1 MKNGLLTLILAIGV
15 LASAT
20 AQDDRAA
27 GMLPEFLRPEASDFW
42 LRGRF
47 FDLQNGYDVP
57 LWRISERGMPMR
69 WIPSPW
75 AVEPW
80 RPGGRSIGEFL
91 PVNRLGVQGTMD
103 WIRRQQ
109 QRSVIVQPTVNG
121 ERRVD
126 FRTNGRQGSSFSISI
141 RSY

>member
-1 MKNGLLTLILAIGV
+1 MKNKILTVILAVAV
-15 LASAT
+15 LATAA
-20 AQDDRAA
+20 AQDHRA
-27 GMLPEFLRPEASDFW
+27 GMLPEFLRPEASNFW

-47 FDLQNGYDVP
+47 FDLHNGYDTP
-57 LWRISERGMPMR
+57 LWRISERGMPVQ
-69 WIPSPW
+69 WVPSPW

-80 RPGGRSIGEFL
+80 RPGSRSIGEFL
-91 PVNRLGVQGTMD
+91 PVNRIGVQGTMD

-109 QRSVIVQPTVNG
+109 QRSVIVQPAVNG

-126 FRTNGRQGSSFSISI
+126 FRPNGRQGSSFSISV